1 MYFEPSLIFH
11 RFLISEWN
19 VNQRIH
25 EKLPR
30 SNCSIESL
38 HRTVYKTIGHA
49 NPTIWELIGR
59 LQNEEASAR
68 LKMSQSERGD
78 TPKQKK
84 VYKDLTER
92 IENLVENYEDWKK
105 SNRRIT
111 FLEKISLNLKTVET
125 IPDNDE
131 LLDEDEDIESQE

>member
-1 MYFEPSLIFH
+1 
-11 RFLISEWN
+11 
-19 VNQRIH
+19 
-25 EKLPR
+25 
-30 SNCSIESL
+30 
-38 HRTVYKTIGHA
+38 
-49 NPTIWELIGR
+49 
-59 LQNEEASAR
+59 
-68 LKMSQSERGD
+68 MSQSERGD

-131 LLDEDEDIESQE
+131 LLDEDEVIESQD

>member
-1 MYFEPSLIFH
+1 MV
-11 RFLISEWN
+11 SEWN
-19 VNQRIH
+19 VNHRIWD
-25 EKLPR
+25 KLPR
-30 SNCSIESL
+30 SNCSVESL

-68 LKMSQSERGD
+68 LKMSESERGD

-84 VYKDLTER
+84 IYKDLTER
-92 IENLVENYEDWKK
+92 IENLVENYGDWKQG
-105 SNRRIT
+105 NQRMT
-111 FLEKISLNLKTVET
+111 FLEKISLNLKTVEI

-131 LLDEDEDIESQE
+131 EEDELSDEIPESQE